1 MTIKDISDIE
11 REKEEE
17 AKIKISKDASDI
29 TEKFFSNLEDT
40 LKRKKIERSKA
51 RSKRLIPRLLK
62 WLGIIISLVVIL
74 DLLLGSVWLLKFL
87 IKSLFYA

>member
-17 AKIKISKDASDI
+17 AKKKISKDASDI
-29 TEKFFSNLEDT
+29 AEKFLNNLEDT

-51 RSKRLIPRLLK
+51 KNKRLIPRVLK
-62 WLGIIISLVVIL
+62 WLGMIISLIIIL